1 MNWTSL
7 SKTLMSREAPFLLEV
22 FQAEIAGEHN
32 HRVCVE
38 NMSYLAPSYL
48 PTLET
53 GFWWHMFKL
62 AVVF

>member
-1 MNWTSL
+1 
-7 SKTLMSREAPFLLEV
+7 MSREAPFLLGV
-22 FQAEIAGEHN
+22 FRAEIAGDHN
-32 HRVCVE
+32 HFVCVE

-53 GFWWHMFKL
+53 VLGWHMFKL

>member
-1 MNWTSL
+1 
-7 SKTLMSREAPFLLEV
+7 MSREAPFLLEV
-22 FQAEIAGEHN
+22 FRAEITGEHN
-32 HRVCVE
+32 HMR
-38 NMSYLAPSYL
+38 YLAPSYL